1 MLESLKVKLKEFMVI
16 FNNKLIELGPER
28 LIIALIVGLFTSLIS
43 PICFEITLI
52 TTFLFAII
60 GFFIINE
67 EKSTFT
73 NFDKTTYI
81 LSLILCGLPLLMSL
95 L

>member
-28 LIIALIVGLFTSLIS
+28 LIIALIVGSFNFLLSTS
-43 PICFEITLI
+43 LI